1 MFGSILGIL
10 IGAISGS
17 IIFIAIILVAE
28 KNLKILENSWT
39 SSAKL
44 YIRKLI
50 YTCKEKKS

>member
-28 KNLKILENSWT
+28 KKI
-39 SSAKL
+39 
-44 YIRKLI
+44 
-50 YTCKEKKS
+50 